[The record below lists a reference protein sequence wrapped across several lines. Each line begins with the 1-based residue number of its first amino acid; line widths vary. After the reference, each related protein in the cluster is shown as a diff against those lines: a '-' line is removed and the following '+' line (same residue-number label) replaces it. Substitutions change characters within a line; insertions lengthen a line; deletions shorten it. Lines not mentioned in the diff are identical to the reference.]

1 MVTLEQTRKY
11 DKMNLEQLEDL
22 YTATIKSIRKTDDIQ
37 SQINLNS
44 KLNYLYSMI
53 MEKKNAWYFIE
64 TYWQVLEYPLW
75 SDHKDEK
82 GIDYG

>member
-44 KLNYLYSMI
+44 KLNYLYSI
-53 MEKKNAWYFIE
+53 ILEKKMRDI
-64 TYWQVLEYPLW
+64 L
-75 SDHKDEK
+75 
-82 GIDYG
+82 

>member
-22 YTATIKSIRKTDDIQ
+22 YTATIKSMRKTDDIQ

-44 KLNYLYSMI
+44 KLNYLYSII
-53 MEKKNAWYFIE
+53 MEKKMRDI
-64 TYWQVLEYPLW
+64 L
-75 SDHKDEK
+75 
-82 GIDYG
+82 